1 MSESVLVQA
10 QRTGPIRTETL
21 EGRRHKVF
29 PATLVQEQVLNNNLG
44 KTFLPASE
52 IQKSVDAWNRIPVV
66 LRHPSRRGMPV
77 SARDPEVLDA
87 RRVGDV
93 FRARFEDGALK
104 AEVWVDMERV
114 GALEDAEDVVNRVER
129 GEPGELSTGFA
140 TAVEET
146 SGVHNG
152 QPFDKTLRG
161 VGPDHLALLIEETG
175 ACSVTDGCGLGV
187 NHDGTCDCGGNV
199 DEEQVANSIWAR
211 LMALVTNQEDTMD
224 RESVIAA
231 LQDAGCPLSEE
242 RLAELEDE
250 ELDSLVA
257 YHEAEGAAPEP
268 TAEDAE
274 ASEALLEEIQ
284 SLKSEVAELKEATEP
299 AVQERE
305 RKRAELVERLASNDR
320 CAFEKDDLGAMSM
333 AQLNKL
339 ADTVQVRSYAARGG
353 PKRSA
358 ENTETQFMRP
368 KPHWETDE
376 DGED

>member
-10 QRTGPIRTETL
+10 QRTGPIRTESL
-21 EGRRHKVF
+21 EGRPHKVF

-44 KTFLPASE
+44 QTFLPASE
-52 IQKSVDAWNRIPVV
+52 IKNSVDAWNRIPVV
-66 LRHPSRRGMPV
+66 LRHPSRRGMPT
-77 SARDPEVLDA
+77 SARDPEVLNA

-114 GALEDAEDVVNRVER
+114 RAMDEAEEVVNQVER

-146 SGVHNG
+146 SGTHNG
-152 QPFDKTLRG
+152 ERFDKTLRNI
-161 VGPDHLALLIEETG
+161 GPDHLALLVEETG

-187 NHDGTCDCGGNV
+187 NHEGTCEGANM
-199 DEEQVANSIWAR
+199 DEEKVADSIWAR
-211 LMALVTNQEDTMD
+211 LKALVTHEEETMD
-224 RESVIAA
+224 RESVIAT

-242 RLAELEDE
+242 RLAALEDE
-250 ELDSLVA
+250 ELESLVA
-257 YHEAEGAAPEP
+257 YHEDEGSDPKP

-305 RKRAELVERLASNDR
+305 RERAELVDRLVANDR
-320 CAFEKDDLGAMSM
+320 CAFDEEDLDAMSM
-333 AQLNKL
+333 AQLTKL

-358 ENTETQFMRP
+358 DNTDPQFVRP
-368 KPHWETDE
+368 KPYWETDE
-376 DGED
+376 DGEG